1 MSDAIQKN
9 RNTIS
14 LHKAIEFA
22 LLQPKMRKEG
32 IETNVPYIVSAPGA
46 GKTRML
52 EAALKRKGWGYL
64 VYTPGLERVEKFGG
78 IPDFYYPDENDKT
91 NLNTVWSKPE
101 MICQIDSMAKT
112 NNYEHIVV
120 LFDDWHLC
128 ASNIQ
133 QIGFELFTHYS
144 LNSHKVPKNVSF
156 VLAGNEKSA
165 AGAKVQM
172 SAIRNRCTMLFAE
185 PDVTYWIQNFAIP
198 NKIHNAGIS
207 FFNYNEYQKHFHEDE
222 STSKQ
227 WASPRSWTSAFNK
240 LSYVERLKENGE
252 LNYDQSQLIAML
264 EGDIGPEAT
273 SAFMSYYTIY
283 ININAKQI
291 FQTGKF
297 KIPEKSLM
305 RYAFA
310 SAISDEFYDVVNKI
324 YFDKSIKGKK
334 QQEILQQKTEIF
346 SNIMQ
351 TLSESN
357 LSELVLLSISQFVDK
372 NNCEQHQTKSGSEIL
387 SSLLSG
393 DLLGE
398 QIIVDIQE
406 RIKTL
411 RSY

>member
-1 MSDAIQKN
+1 MSDAVQKN
-9 RNTIS
+9 KNTIP
-14 LHKAIEFA
+14 LHKAIEFS
-22 LLQPKMRKEG
+22 LLQPDMRKKG
-32 IETNVPYIVSAPGA
+32 IEGNVPYIVSAPGA
-46 GKTRML
+46 GKTKML
-52 EAALKRKGWGYL
+52 QAEIKKRKWGHL
-64 VYTPGLERVEKFGG
+64 TYTPGLERVEKFGG
-78 IPDFYYPDENDKT
+78 IPDFYRPDEKDKM
-91 NLNTVWSKPE
+91 NLHTVWSKPE
-101 MICQIDSMAKT
+101 MICHIDNLAKS

-128 ASNIQ
+128 PSNIQ

-144 LNSHKVPKNVSF
+144 LNSHKVPDNVSF

-185 PDVTYWIQNFAIP
+185 PDVKYWITNFAIP
-198 NKIHNAGIS
+198 NKIHNAGLS
-207 FFNYNEYQKHFHEDE
+207 FFNYNEYQKYFHEEE

-240 LSYVERLKENGE
+240 LKYVENLKEEGM
-252 LNYDQSQLIAML
+252 LKYDQSQLVAMI
-264 EGDIGPEAT
+264 EGDVGPEAT
-273 SAFMSYYTIY
+273 SAFLSYYNIY
-283 ININAKQI
+283 MNINAKQI

-310 SAISDEFYDVVNKI
+310 SACSDEFFDVVNKI

-334 QQEILQQKTEIF
+334 EQEILAQKTEIF

-351 TLSESN
+351 SLTDAN
-357 LSELVLLSISQFVDK
+357 LSELVLMAINQFVDK
-372 NNCEQHQTKSGSEIL
+372 DENLDHQTKSGAYIL
-387 SSLLSG
+387 SSLLTG
-393 DLLGE
+393 DLLDDK
-398 QIIVDIQE
+398 IITEVQE